1 MFGLWRENLTMK
13 SMEEV
18 WKDIPGY
25 EGYYQVS
32 SLGRVKRLPRHK
44 ATDKRKTHNNIR
56 NPRVADNGYLR
67 VNLSKDN
74 VTKWYSIHRLV
85 AIIFIPNP
93 NNLPIINH
101 KDENKQ
107 NNRVENIEWCTYS
120 YNNNYGTAI
129 ERQRKTRAA
138 NPNDKRIRKMVG
150 EKNSKAICQYSLNG
164 ELIAI
169 YKSLTEASA
178 ITGVHI
184 TTIVRQCKG
193 RAGNTNRTLRT
204 FRFEYAV

>member
-1 MFGLWRENLTMK
+1 MK

-85 AIIFIPNP
+85 AITFIPNP

-193 RAGNTNRTLRT
+193 RSGNTNRTLRT
-204 FRFEYAV
+204 YRFEYAEN